1 MYALLFN
8 DNCYYLLKNLL
19 NIIYVPVSNRYSIYI
34 RDYEILFSYE
44 YYIMQ
49 NFDFPCKYEKK
60 KTKILLSKCIQ
71 KIQRYNITSLK
82 SLFVLSRYFYRLLRY
97 ERSKCSLYLR
107 RREDYE

>member
-19 NIIYVPVSNRYSIYI
+19 NIIYVSVLNRYSIYI

-49 NFDFPCKYEKK
+49 NFDFPCKIWKEENKNFVIK
-60 KTKILLSKCIQ
+60 MHTENTKI
-71 KIQRYNITSLK
+71 
-82 SLFVLSRYFYRLLRY
+82 
-97 ERSKCSLYLR
+97 
-107 RREDYE
+107 

>member
-1 MYALLFN
+1 MHALLFN

-49 NFDFPCKYEKK
+49 NFDFPCK
-60 KTKILLSKCIQ
+60 I
-71 KIQRYNITSLK
+71 
-82 SLFVLSRYFYRLLRY
+82 
-97 ERSKCSLYLR
+97 
-107 RREDYE
+107 

>member
-49 NFDFPCKYEKK
+49 NFDFPR
-60 KTKILLSKCIQ
+60 KIWKEEN
-71 KIQRYNITSLK
+71 KN
-82 SLFVLSRYFYRLLRY
+82 FVIKMHT
-97 ERSKCSLYLR
+97 ENT
-107 RREDYE
+107 EI

>member
-1 MYALLFN
+1 MHALLFN

-49 NFDFPCKYEKK
+49 NFDFPYKIWKEENKNFVIK
-60 KTKILLSKCIQ
+60 MHTENTKI
-71 KIQRYNITSLK
+71 
-82 SLFVLSRYFYRLLRY
+82 
-97 ERSKCSLYLR
+97 
-107 RREDYE
+107 

>member
-49 NFDFPCKYEKK
+49 NFDFPRKIWKEENKNFVIK
-60 KTKILLSKCIQ
+60 MHTENTKI
-71 KIQRYNITSLK
+71 
-82 SLFVLSRYFYRLLRY
+82 
-97 ERSKCSLYLR
+97 
-107 RREDYE
+107 

>member
-1 MYALLFN
+1 MHALLFN

-49 NFDFPCKYEKK
+49 NFDFPRKIWKEENKNFVIK
-60 KTKILLSKCIQ
+60 MHTENTKI
-71 KIQRYNITSLK
+71 
-82 SLFVLSRYFYRLLRY
+82 
-97 ERSKCSLYLR
+97 
-107 RREDYE
+107 